1 MARPVAT
8 PPDPFEPAGDLV
20 PAGKVLLRVYSPG
33 RSNRAPNDFNPGT
46 FLAVRAT
53 RGDDVF
59 PVSRFSFFLDD
70 AEPARPVPTLYASPS
85 ENVALWET
93 LLRDRAPDDT
103 DALPRALFRGR
114 VLAQVRASRDLRV
127 ASLAGADMHTLNLP
141 PDELTS
147 PGSDRYA
154 ETIPWARAAWR
165 AGFDGIRYVSGRD
178 PSGLAFV
185 FFDSGQSAP
194 LFERARPGD
203 MLQSFDDL
211 SDDGGFDWLAARLAR
226 WGIVAEL

>member
-8 PPDPFEPAGDLV
+8 PPDPFEPAEDLV
-20 PAGKVLLRVYSPG
+20 PAGTVLLRVYSPG
-33 RSNRAPNDFNPGT
+33 RSNRAPNEFNPGT
-46 FLAVRAT
+46 SLAVRAT
-53 RGDDVF
+53 QRGDVF

-85 ENVALWET
+85 ENVALWES

-114 VLAQVRASRDLRV
+114 VLAQVHASRDLRV

-165 AGFDGIRYVSGRD
+165 AGFDGIRYVSRRD

-194 LFERARPGD
+194 SFERVRPGD
-203 MLQSFDDL
+203 LLQSFDDL

-226 WGIVAEL
+226 WGIVTEL

>member
-1 MARPVAT
+1 MAT
-8 PPDPFEPAGDLV
+8 PPDPFEPAEDLV
-20 PAGKVLLRVYSPG
+20 RAGTVLLRVYSPG

-46 FLAVRAT
+46 SLAVQAT
-53 RGDDVF
+53 RRDDVF

-114 VLAQVRASRDLRV
+114 MLAQVRARRDLRV
-127 ASLAGADMHTLNLP
+127 ASLAGADMHTLNLS

-147 PGSDRYA
+147 PGADRYA
-154 ETIPWARAAWR
+154 ETIPWARAACR
-165 AGFDGIRYVSGRD
+165 AGFDGIRYVSRRD

-185 FFDSGQSAP
+185 FFDSRQSAP
-194 LFERARPGD
+194 LFEPARPGD

-211 SDDGGFDWLAARLAR
+211 SDDGGFGWLAARLAR